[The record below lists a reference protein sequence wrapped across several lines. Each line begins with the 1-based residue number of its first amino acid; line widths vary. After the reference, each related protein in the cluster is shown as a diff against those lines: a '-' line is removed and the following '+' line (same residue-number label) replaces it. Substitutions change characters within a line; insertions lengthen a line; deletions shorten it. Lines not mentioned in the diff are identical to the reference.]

1 MAAGNQRKLHLLVK
15 HLIDTSANFFVSQEL
30 PSVELLQ
37 ASCHLLAE
45 PGVMVD
51 VVFHKLL
58 DIFLGAALVLG
69 SGPLQ

>member
-1 MAAGNQRKLHLLVK
+1 M
-15 HLIDTSANFFVSQEL
+15 IDTIADFFVSHEL

-45 PGVMVD
+45 PCVMVD

-58 DIFLGAALVLG
+58 DIFLCAALF
-69 SGPLQ
+69 SAAARSTFA